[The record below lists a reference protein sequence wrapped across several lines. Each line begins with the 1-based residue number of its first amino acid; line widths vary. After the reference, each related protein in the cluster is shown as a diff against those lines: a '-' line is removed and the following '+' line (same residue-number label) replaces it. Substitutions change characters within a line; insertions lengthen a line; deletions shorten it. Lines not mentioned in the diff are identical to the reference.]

1 MFESLLDRRVRPNV
15 HLGLPPSSLFEFPP
29 SPHPAPLP
37 APLTER
43 TWQQPFNIPPALY
56 TKLLDVRVPITIAS
70 VYAVTVV
77 LVNRINQS
85 RGYKPW
91 GFSKTRLFK
100 AFVILHNVFLA
111 IYSAWTFVGMFQAFR
126 NSMPDRDDPNGIVA
140 VTDALCK
147 INGPRGLGNA
157 AMFNP
162 TTSRWE
168 MPNPEYKLAE
178 GGIPDPTDV
187 GRLWNQGL
195 AYFGWIFYLSKFY
208 EVLDTAIILAKG
220 KKSSTL
226 QTYHHAGAM
235 MCMWAGIRY
244 VASPIWIFALVNS
257 AIHALMYT
265 YYTLTALSIRVPNR
279 VKRSLTTMQIT
290 QFVIGTAMAA
300 IHLFISYDIPVT
312 VPTVLSPRHKATAV
326 AAASSA
332 AESGIAAATAAAG
345 SLGPWLKKLA
355 FRAAGAEGIAE
366 NVLNAQGQHFGVD
379 AVHAA
384 KLAEARTAAQNGLE
398 YRTIDCIDTSG
409 QAFAVWLNV
418 MYLLPLTYLFARFF
432 VRSYLQRKD
441 PSAKQ
446 PTHMQTAE
454 KAGMDALKGVS
465 REIHRAVF
473 EMHGDGSSTE
483 EEGTATPRTQAY
495 EASVKDVMNAQ
506 QKKVDEKMSKTTS
519 DPASIKKVDDE
530 AEGFSKVPAKGRGRR
545 SKKEPET
552 SPVEGSNPFGVLEP
566 EKNVNGVSP

>member
-15 HLGLPPSSLFEFPP
+15 YLGLPPSSLFEFPP

-111 IYSAWTFVGMFQAFR
+111 VYSAWTFVGMFQAFR

-162 TTSRWE
+162 TTTSWE
-168 MPNPEYKLAE
+168 IANPEYKLAE
-178 GGIPDPTDV
+178 GGVPDPTDV

-312 VPTVLSPRHKATAV
+312 VPTILSPRHKATA
-326 AAASSA
+326 AAVASSA

-384 KLAEARTAAQNGLE
+384 KLAEARTAAQNALE

-519 DPASIKKVDDE
+519 NPESIKKVDDE
-530 AEGFSKVPAKGRGRR
+530 TDGFSKVSAKGRGKR